1 LNKTH
6 ITKSGILVQSL
17 SELNGPQLQAVTH
30 IDSSMLVIAGAGS
43 GKTKV
48 LTTRIAWLVK
58 NKLVTPGEILAVTFT
73 NKAAKEM
80 SGRIANLLEIDT
92 RGLWIGTFHSV
103 SLKILAKHHQL
114 AGLPAYFQILDANDQ
129 LALLK
134 RLIKAANLDENNYSP
149 KELQKFINN
158 HKENGQR
165 AINIDAQN
173 FREQHWLELY
183 RSYEE
188 VCNRD
193 GLVDFTE
200 LLLRSYEML
209 MLNENILKHYQTG
222 FKHILVDEFQDT
234 NQLQYRWLKLL
245 ASPNTQMFAVGDD
258 DQSIY
263 SFRGAKV
270 SNMQL
275 FLKDYSV
282 KAPICLE
289 QNYRSTPNILLAA
302 NAVISNNNLR
312 TRKNLWTE
320 NPSGELI
327 RWYEGYTEEDEAY
340 FVLDEI
346 KALERSG
353 VHLSDIAI
361 LYRSNAQSR
370 VFEQLFYSNGIA
382 YRVYGGLRFFD
393 RQEIKHILSYL
404 RLILNPND
412 NEAFLRVVNFP
423 TRGIGMRSIENL
435 QNIATENNQSL
446 YQAANLL
453 EGKPRQSIGKFITL
467 INQLREQINGMTI
480 AETINHVIINSG
492 IAEHY
497 NEDKKGGIE
506 RLENLNELVNSVSG
520 HKTEE
525 NLSTL
530 ADFLS
535 YAVLE
540 SGERQSQNQD
550 NAVQLMTVHA
560 AKGLEFKVVFVVGL
574 EDGLFPHENSLHT
587 EQHLEEERRLIY
599 VAITRAKEQL
609 YLLRACSR
617 LMWGKRQTA
626 PISRFVDEI
635 PSELIR
641 NISCISK
648 IGQSEIKQVDLES
661 CYSSV
666 VNPETKTS
674 RAYLANQD
682 MSVKIGDMVKHI
694 KFGNGKVMR
703 LNTDGKKIIA
713 EIFFIGLG
721 KKTLDLNIAKLE
733 HV

>member
-1 LNKTH
+1 
-6 ITKSGILVQSL
+6 VQSL
-17 SELNGPQLQAVTH
+17 SELNSPQLNAVTH
-30 IDSSMLVIAGAGS
+30 VDGSMLVLAGAGS

-58 NKLVTPGEILAVTFT
+58 NKFVAPSEILAVTFT

-80 SGRIANLLEIDT
+80 SHRIANLLEIDT
-92 RGLWIGTFHSV
+92 HSLWIGTFHSV
-103 SLKILAKHHQL
+103 SLKILSKHHIE

-129 LALLK
+129 LGLLK
-134 RLIKAANLDENNYSP
+134 RLIKAANLDENHYSP

-165 AINIDAQN
+165 AAGLDAQN
-173 FREQHWLELY
+173 FRQQHWLELY
-183 RSYEE
+183 RSYEAA
-188 VCNRD
+188 CNRD

-209 MLNENILKHYQTG
+209 SVNKDILKIYQNQ

-245 ASPNTQMFAVGDD
+245 ASPKTQMFAVGDD

-270 SNMQL
+270 SNMQS

-289 QNYRSTPNILLAA
+289 QNYRSTPTILSAA
-302 NAVISNNNLR
+302 NAIISNNNSR
-312 TRKNLWTE
+312 IGKKLWTE
-320 NPSGELI
+320 KAEGELI

-346 KALERSG
+346 KALERNG
-353 VHLSDIAI
+353 MHLSDIAI

-370 VFEQLFYSNGIA
+370 VFEQLFYTSGMA

-393 RQEIKHILSYL
+393 RQEVKHILCYL

-435 QNIATENNQSL
+435 QEIATENNLSL
-446 YQAANLL
+446 YIAADLL
-453 EGKPRQSIGKFITL
+453 EGKPRLSVGKFISL
-467 INQLREQINGMTI
+467 INDLREQITGMTI
-480 AETINHVIINSG
+480 AATINHVINNSG
-492 IAEHY
+492 IADHY
-497 NEDKKGGIE
+497 SLDKKGGVE

-520 HKTEE
+520 HKVEE
-525 NLSTL
+525 NLVTL

-540 SGERQSQNQD
+540 SGDRQAQNLE

-587 EQHLEEERRLIY
+587 EQNLEEERRLIY

-609 YLLRACSR
+609 YMLRACSR
-617 LMWGKRQTA
+617 LMWGKRQAA
-626 PISRFVDEI
+626 PVSRFVGEI

-648 IGQSEIKQVDLES
+648 IGQSDIMQVDNEN

-666 VNPETKTS
+666 ANPETKTS
-674 RAYLANQD
+674 RAYLADQD
-682 MSVKIGDMVKHI
+682 ISIKIGDMVRHV
-694 KFGNGKVMR
+694 KFGNGKIMR
-703 LNTDGKKIIA
+703 INTDGKKIVA

>member
-1 LNKTH
+1 M
-6 ITKSGILVQSL
+6 QSL
-17 SELNGPQLQAVTH
+17 SELNSQQLCAATH
-30 IDSSMLVIAGAGS
+30 LDGSMLVLAGAGS

-58 NKLVTPGEILAVTFT
+58 NKSVAPNEILAVTFT
-73 NKAAKEM
+73 NKAAREM
-80 SGRIANLLEIDT
+80 SSRIAHLLDTDT
-92 RGLWIGTFHSV
+92 RNLWIGTFHSI
-103 SLKILAKHHQL
+103 SLKILIKHHVE
-114 AGLPAYFQILDANDQ
+114 AKLPAYFQILDSNDQ
-129 LALLK
+129 LGLLK

-165 AINIDAQN
+165 CSGLDAQD
-173 FREQHWLELY
+173 FRQQHWLELY
-183 RSYEE
+183 RSYET

-200 LLLRSYEML
+200 LLLRSYETL
-209 MLNENILKHYQTG
+209 MVNENILRIYQNQ

-245 ASPNTQMFAVGDD
+245 ASKETQMFAVGDD

-270 SNMQL
+270 SNMQS

-282 KAPICLE
+282 KKPICLE

-302 NAVISNNNLR
+302 NSIIKNNQDR
-312 TRKNLWTE
+312 IGKNLWTE
-320 NPSGELI
+320 NNEGDLI

-340 FVLDEI
+340 FVLDEV

-353 VHLSDIAI
+353 ISLSDIAI

-370 VFEQLFYSNGIA
+370 VFEQLFYSHGIA

-393 RQEIKHILSYL
+393 RQEVKHILCYL
-404 RLILNPND
+404 RLILNPHD

-423 TRGIGMRSIENL
+423 ARGIGMRSLENL
-435 QNIATENNQSL
+435 QSESAKNNISL
-446 YQAANLL
+446 FMAVNLL
-453 EGKPRQSIGKFITL
+453 EGKMRQNIDKFINL
-467 INQLREQINGMTI
+467 IDQLRKQTIGMTV
-480 AETINHVIINSG
+480 AEMINHIIDNTG
-492 IAEHY
+492 IAEY
-497 NEDKKGGIE
+497 YRLDKNGGIE

-520 HKTEE
+520 NKTQADL
-525 NLSTL
+525 NTL
-530 ADFLS
+530 ADFLA

-540 SGERQSQNQD
+540 SGDRQAQNQEY
-550 NAVQLMTVHA
+550 AVQLMTVHA
-560 AKGLEFKVVFVVGL
+560 AKGLEFKVVFIVGL
-574 EDGLFPHENSLHT
+574 EDGLFPHENSLHIHQT
-587 EQHLEEERRLIY
+587 LEEERRLMY
-599 VAITRAKEQL
+599 VAITRAKERL
-609 YLLRACSR
+609 YMLRACSR
-617 LMWGKRQTA
+617 LMWGKRQAA
-626 PISRFVDEI
+626 PISRFVGEI
-635 PSELIR
+635 PDELIR

-648 IGQSEIKQVDLES
+648 IGRSEIMQVDVDN
-661 CYSSV
+661 CYSEV
-666 VNPETKTS
+666 ANPESKTS

-682 MSVKIGDMVKHI
+682 ISVKIGDMVKHV

-703 LNTDGKKIIA
+703 LNTDGKKTVA

-721 KKTLDLNIAKLE
+721 KKTLDLNIAKIE
-733 HV
+733 HI